1 MGRKSSIIIA
11 VLTAACSA
19 ATVGMGSAAAATQ
32 VPFTITETNIQFF
45 PDYDT
50 GDFTTAGP
58 LCPAGTFLDTY
69 RALAGIQGQHFQ
81 HPVQNVTVDTV
92 YTCADGSGTFFMLK
106 QVRLV
111 ATPPGIDNTGPVSLK
126 GGTGSY
132 VGLTGYGVDNG
143 INGDGH
149 ISGNI
154 VQP

>member
-1 MGRKSSIIIA
+1 MGRKSSTIIA
-11 VLTAACSA
+11 VLAACTASI
-19 ATVGMGSAAAATQ
+19 VGIGSAAAATQ

-45 PDYDT
+45 DDYDI
-50 GDFTTAGP
+50 GDFTTTGP
-58 LCPAGTFLDTY
+58 LCPSGTFLDTY

-81 HPVQNVTVDTV
+81 HPVVNVTVDTV
-92 YTCADGSGTFFMLK
+92 YTCADGSGTFFLLK

-111 ATPPGIDNTGPVSLK
+111 ATPPGIDNTGPVSFK
-126 GGTGSY
+126 GGTGAY

-149 ISGNI
+149 ISGYI

>member
-1 MGRKSSIIIA
+1 MARGSSIIIA
-11 VLTAACSA
+11 VLAACAA
-19 ATVGMGSAAAATQ
+19 ATVGMGAAAAATQ

-50 GDFTTAGP
+50 GDFTTTGP
-58 LCPAGTFLDTY
+58 LCPSGTFLDTY

-81 HPVQNVTVDTV
+81 HPVVNVTVDTV

-106 QVRLV
+106 HVRLV

-126 GGTGSY
+126 GGTGAY

-149 ISGNI
+149 IAGNI